1 MPDPHLISSGSY
13 CRGRLPAVHDLT
25 PVSHPTACMLQ
36 ICSPVLVLLLCFNT
50 VHAQDG
56 NAASGS
62 TLDPTIT
69 GIIAGVGVVVVLGL
83 SFLLWRVL
91 PRSVA
96 KFVCIM
102 SPLTTGLSKG
112 ASSCVHTPS
121 VDDSRAQD
129 VVCCIE

>member
-1 MPDPHLISSGSY
+1 
-13 CRGRLPAVHDLT
+13 
-25 PVSHPTACMLQ
+25 MLQ
-36 ICSPVLVLLLCFNT
+36 ICSPVLVLLLCFNV

-83 SFLLWRVL
+83 SFLLWRVP

-96 KFVCIM
+96 TFVCIM

-112 ASSCVHTPS
+112 AGSCVHTPA

-129 VVCCIE
+129 VICSIE